1 MKINTISLDE
11 FCDEDIDLLKVD
23 VEGFELNV
31 FKSASNLIAKGK
43 IKNVMFEYGG
53 QGVASRVFFSDI
65 FNFFVEN
72 KYDLFRITPHGYLVK
87 LESWLPEYEF
97 PKATN
102 YLATKNT

>member
-97 PKATN
+97 PKAT
-102 YLATKNT
+102 